1 MSSNGISTERKR
13 LTTSRNRHIT
23 GHARLVIALGL
34 TMAMIATVA
43 SSPAAAGPTWI
54 GPESLSGT
62 ESETVESPQIGL
74 DAAGNATVIWQA
86 EKTGSV
92 RRAKY
97 TDRSIGGEWNAPEYL
112 VSEDQSLLGDY
123 VVNPDLAVDA
133 EGNAVALWLSDSG
146 PFSRVVETHRD
157 VGGEWSELALLSKVR
172 DIEDTNKLNP
182 RITVAGG
189 NAVATWRRMRPADDP
204 LGGSE
209 IWARIRADGESWGDA
224 RELSGS
230 LTASDQQAVVND
242 AGDAVVV
249 WVRYKDAD
257 ATVRVSTYST
267 DRGWSRF
274 DVSLSPN
281 AGVMAYAPD
290 VTIDEAGNA
299 VVVWKQFDPTDGSWH
314 IKSSYRP
321 AGADAGYPSGG
332 WGEPVDI
339 LSGGLSVRDL
349 KIEVEGDGNA
359 VAVWSQLD
367 GGSLKNRNTYA
378 VTRKDDEEWGEPTVV
393 AIVDRNDVSPSPQL
407 AVNAAGDAMV
417 VWVGQD
423 DLDSSSG
430 IYSATRSAD
439 SDPDDGRG
447 GWAKPDVVTAGMLS
461 NPGVP
466 GVAID
471 ADGNSVTT
479 WTDSTGEPVV
489 RAAAY
494 DATAP
499 RLVGLNIPATGTV
512 GVPISFSVS
521 SFDAWSGI
529 GGTTW
534 SFGDGQQV
542 TGASVSHSYTSPG
555 TYQVQAKAADLVGN
569 VSTETRTITISPGA
583 QDPDTGPPATQ
594 PSDLS
599 NPSVTTPQAKLQS
612 VSLSDVSL
620 QIKCLKR
627 VRAGSKKN
635 RTTKRKKTGRLARC
649 GQRSKLPR
657 RLVVRFKSSAAVK
670 VKLRVSRRVK
680 KRIRGKKS
688 RFVIRTVLKR
698 TLTAKKGKNS
708 FVLAIKRRHARGRLS
723 GKVYV
728 KGARS
733 SRMNRVRR

>member
-1 MSSNGISTERKR
+1 MSSNGISIECKKPTNN
-13 LTTSRNRHIT
+13 RNRHMT
-23 GHARLVIALGL
+23 VHARLVIALGL
-34 TMAMIATVA
+34 AMAMIAAAA
-43 SSPAAAGPTWI
+43 SSPAAAGPTWL

-62 ESETVESPQIGL
+62 ESETVHSPQIGL

-92 RRAKY
+92 RRVKY

-112 VSEDQSLLGDY
+112 VSEDRSLGDY

-172 DIEDTNKLNP
+172 DLEPTNKLNP

-230 LTASDQQAVVND
+230 LTANDQQAAVND
-242 AGDAVVV
+242 TGNAAVA

-257 ATVRVSTYST
+257 ATIRVSTYSP
-267 DRGWSRF
+267 DSGWSRSP
-274 DVSLSPN
+274 VSLSPD

-290 VTIDEAGNA
+290 VAIDEAGNA
-299 VVVWKQFDPTDGSWH
+299 VGVWKQFDPTDGRWH

-321 AGADAGYPSGG
+321 AGADVGDPSGG
-332 WGEPVDI
+332 WSEPVDI
-339 LSGGLSVRDL
+339 FSGGLSVRDL

-367 GGSLKNRNTYA
+367 GGSRENRNTYA
-378 VTRKDDEEWGEPTVV
+378 VTRKDDGEWGEPTVV
-393 AIVDRNDVSPSPQL
+393 AIVDRNDVNPGPQL
-407 AVNAAGDAMV
+407 AVNAAGYAMV
-417 VWVGQD
+417 AWVGQD
-423 DLDSSSG
+423 DLDSSFG
-430 IYSATRSAD
+430 IYSTTKSAD

-447 GWAKPDVVTAGMLS
+447 GWAKPDVVTTGMLS

-471 ADGNSVTT
+471 AEGNSVTT
-479 WTDSTGEPVV
+479 WTDNTGEPVV

-499 RLVGLNIPATGTV
+499 RLVGLNIPETGTI
-512 GVPISFSVS
+512 GIPISFSVS

-542 TGASVSHSYTSPG
+542 TGASVSHSYARPG
-555 TYQVQAKAADLVGN
+555 TYQVQVKAADLVGN

-599 NPSVTTPQAKLQS
+599 NPSVTTPQAKLRK
-612 VSLSDVSL
+612 VSLSGVSL
-620 QIKCLKR
+620 RIRCLKKK
-627 VRAGSKKN
+627 RAGSK
-635 RTTKRKKTGRLARC
+635 RSRATKRKKKRRLVRC
-649 GQRSKLPR
+649 GKKSKLPR
-657 RLVVRFKSSAAVK
+657 RVVVSFSSSVKAK

-680 KRIRGKKS
+680 KRIRGKRS
-688 RFVIRTVLKR
+688 RYVTRTILKR
-698 TLTAKKGKNS
+698 TLIAKKGKNS
-708 FVLAIKRRHARGRLS
+708 YVLPIKRSHARGRLT

-728 KGARS
+728 EGAKNARAV
-733 SRMNRVRR
+733 RVRR